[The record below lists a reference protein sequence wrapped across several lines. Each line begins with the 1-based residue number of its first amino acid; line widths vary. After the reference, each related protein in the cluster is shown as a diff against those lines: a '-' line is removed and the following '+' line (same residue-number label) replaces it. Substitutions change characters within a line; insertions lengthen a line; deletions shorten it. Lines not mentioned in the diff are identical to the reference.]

1 MGDRERS
8 GAISGG
14 LAGGLV
20 LLLCA
25 GMGAGMGT
33 GAVLASAQAGQS
45 LPRKAEG
52 PDDRPLIPED
62 TLPTPFVRSVSLGI
76 EPLAEGFTASEEE
89 FALGR
94 RLFFDPILS
103 VRRTVAC
110 ASCHRPEFAF
120 ADNRKTSRGIENY
133 LTRRNS
139 PSLLN
144 KGLDTHVLWDGR
156 AATLEE
162 QVLMPIENPEEMA
175 LGTSAAVNRL
185 SQDSD
190 YPALFQAVYGREV
203 DADALASA
211 LSAFVR
217 GLTVGNSPVDRF
229 RDGDVTALDPS
240 EEAGLWLYE
249 GRGRCWQCHNGP
261 NFADGE
267 FHNTGIGASDGVPEE
282 GRYFATSV
290 DADRGAF
297 RTPGLR
303 MLTLTAPYMHDGS
316 LATLE
321 EVVEF
326 YRRGGHPNS
335 HLSERIQPIRLSDED
350 AANLVAFL
358 KALSR
363 E

>member
-1 MGDRERS
+1 MVLKERS
-8 GAISGG
+8 GSLVGRGVISCAL
-14 LAGGLV
+14 LACTVLV
-20 LLLCA
+20 A
-25 GMGAGMGT
+25 G
-33 GAVLASAQAGQS
+33 ASAPQQS
-45 LPRKAEG
+45 GEDGSRKAIG
-52 PDDRPLIPED
+52 PDTRPLVPAD

-76 EPLAEGFTASEEE
+76 EPLAEGFSATEEE

-94 RLFFDPILS
+94 KLFFDPILS
-103 VRRTVAC
+103 ARRTVAC

-120 ADNRKTSRGIENY
+120 ADNRQTSRGVEGY

-156 AATLEE
+156 AATLED

-175 LGTSAAVNRL
+175 LGKAAAINRL
-185 SQDSD
+185 SQEGE
-190 YPALFQAVYGREV
+190 YPAHFEAVYGREV
-203 DADALASA
+203 DEAALANA
-211 LSAFVR
+211 LAAFVR

-229 RDGDVTALDPS
+229 RDGDVASLSPS

-249 GRGRCWQCHNGP
+249 GRGRCWECHNGP
-261 NFADGE
+261 NFSDGS
-267 FHNTGIGASDGVPEE
+267 FHNTGIGVTGEAPEV
-282 GRYFATSV
+282 GRYFATEV
-290 DADRGAF
+290 EVDRGAF

-303 MLTLTAPYMHDGS
+303 MLTKTGPYMHDGS

-326 YRRGGHPNS
+326 YRRGGNANS
-335 HLSERIQPIRLSDED
+335 HLSRRIKPIRLSDDD